1 MDRSFK
7 VFNID
12 RTKNREMTRFMLL
25 KLEINEYTEKIDIAV
40 IDLNST
46 DMFLEYDWLIKHN
59 PEVNQDKET
68 I

>member
-25 KLEINEYTEKIDIAV
+25 KLEINEHTEKIDIVV
-40 IDLNST
+40 INLNSI
-46 DMFLEYDWLIKHN
+46 DMF
-59 PEVNQDKET
+59 
-68 I
+68 